1 MFTVD
6 NNQETAMGTLM
17 TKQKA
22 VERNK
27 RYLFLGVETAGI
39 LCTLTLSP
47 LVGIP
52 LMALGAYFGW
62 RWFEFRA
69 KNGMRF

>member
-1 MFTVD
+1 
-6 NNQETAMGTLM
+6 MGSLM
-17 TKQKA
+17 NRQKT

-27 RYLFLGVETAGI
+27 RYLFLGVEGAGV
-39 LCTLTLSP
+39 LTTLTFSP
-47 LVGIP
+47 LIGIP

-62 RWFEFRA
+62 QWFQFRA

>member
-1 MFTVD
+1 
-6 NNQETAMGTLM
+6 MGTMLDQ
-17 TKQKA
+17 QKR

-27 RYLFLGVETAGI
+27 RYLFLGVEAAGI
-39 LCTLTLSP
+39 LCTAAVSP
-47 LVGIP
+47 FLGVPLIAAGI
-52 LMALGAYFGW
+52 YFGW

>member
-1 MFTVD
+1 MSS
-6 NNQETAMGTLM
+6 LM

-22 VERNK
+22 IEKNK
-27 RYLFLGVETAGI
+27 RYLFLGVETAGV
-39 LCTLTLSP
+39 LCTFALTP
-47 LVGIP
+47 FVGVP
-52 LMALGAYFGW
+52 LMVLGGYFGW